1 MTSYEMLL
9 MNIRQVRR
17 RWRSQV
23 LVRGIAIF
31 LASAIALL
39 VLGVWGADLFG
50 FRPAAVWCF
59 RVLTGAMVLFTAWY
73 FLYLPL
79 RGRVSDVAIAQYIEE
94 RYPHMEDRLV
104 AAVEYGDRETS
115 NEGLIQLLV
124 RDALNHAWRVD
135 FSVFLN
141 RKRLAVFGILGLV
154 ASGALLA
161 LLTWGPSFLPYGFK
175 NLYIPWAEASRY
187 SAMMI
192 IVNPGD
198 ADSAEGNDQ
207 LIDAQLVGFDSPDV
221 RLYRR
226 SGTSDPWNSMAMEPN
241 PRGGNFRYLLVDVRN
256 PQQYFVESRGVRSP
270 VYSLEVVK
278 QARVERLDLT
288 YNFPAYTGMS
298 PQTVNDEGDISALKG
313 TKMDLRVRLNF
324 PVGKAHL
331 LFDDGSRLDLSPAG
345 AGEFAGS
352 FVPQRSGSYKVFVT
366 ELRGDSHPASP
377 EYDIDIFE
385 DEAPRVTVIR
395 PMRDVRATSV
405 EEVFTE
411 VRTEDDIAMG
421 RVDLRYSVNGAPE
434 KTVNLYGGRPP
445 DPSVTA
451 AHTFFLEDFGLQPG
465 DLISYYAEASDG
477 NTATGPATSRSD
489 IYFIQIRPFQQD
501 YRQSQQMSMPG
512 GEEGGEGNGGQQ
524 ELSRQQKEIISATF
538 KLIREKERMDS
549 KEYLDGLESVAEVQS
564 RLQDQAQGLVDRL
577 RRREAAQAGRNFEML
592 GEYLKNAI
600 GEMEKAAAELGARK
614 PDSALPQEQK
624 SLQQLLR
631 AESMFRE
638 IQVSFSAQNFGS
650 RGSQQSSAEDL
661 ADLFELELNNMKNQY
676 ETVQRAE
683 QREQDQKID
692 EALERLKELAQRQ
705 QQLNNSNRM
714 RMQQG
719 GSSSSS
725 SSSASG
731 DRQRQQQLLEQA
743 EQLRRQLQRLSRERS
758 SPRLNEAGNRLQD
771 AIDQMKRALND
782 SRGRSGSEQSAQAE
796 RALQQLNEAIRG
808 MTQSGEDAV
817 KEGLGQAVNDS
828 GSLVKQQ
835 EKIQEEMEKL
845 ARQMPQT
852 DSMEEAAERSKDL
865 VSRKDA
871 LADGLENLE
880 TNVRDLSRQARRTD
894 GATSDRLADTADTI
908 RDRRLRERIED
919 GNLLIRNGFFE
930 NQQRREEYIRD
941 GLEEVQRQLQAAQGS
956 LGESEGDRIEEAAGR
971 ARQLAEGIESM
982 QRRMREIQRG
992 EGNRSNSGERTQQQ
1006 GEGNR
1011 SSLGERT
1018 QQQGR
1023 GQGRMEDSSGRRA
1036 ENGRGGISGERP
1048 DLQDFR
1054 QDPYA
1059 DVQESS
1065 DNASGRPGGAG
1076 QNVNNQVRQFY
1087 RELEERLG
1095 DARDL
1100 RRMMNRNPTLMENLG
1115 KVIDA
1120 LMKSRSLASDDGVQA
1135 ALLKEALE
1143 TMRDVESD
1151 LAAEL
1156 QRLNRIE
1163 EYFLAGDDEAP
1174 ESYRKLVEEYYR
1186 SIAESE

>member
-9 MNIRQVRR
+9 MKIRQVRR

-23 LVRGIAIF
+23 LVRGIAIS

-50 FRPAAVWCF
+50 FRPAAVWSL
-59 RVLTGAMVLFTAWY
+59 RLLTGAMVLFTAWY

-79 RGRVSDVAIAQYIEE
+79 RGHVSDVAIAQYIEE

-115 NEGLIQLLV
+115 GESLIQLLV

-135 FSVFLN
+135 FSVFFN
-141 RKRLAVFGILGLV
+141 RKRLAVFGILGLA

-187 SAMMI
+187 STMMI
-192 IVNPGD
+192 NVNPGN
-198 ADSAEGNDQ
+198 AEIAEGSDQ
-207 LIDAQLVGFDSPDV
+207 LIDARLVGFDSPDV

-226 SGTSDPWNSMAMEPN
+226 SGTSDPWSSMAMEPS
-241 PRGGNFRYLLVDVRN
+241 PRGSAFRYLLVDVRN
-256 PQQYFVESRGVRSP
+256 PLQYYVESRGVRSP

-278 QARVERLDLT
+278 LARVEKMGLT
-288 YNFPAYTGMS
+288 YNFPDYTGMS
-298 PQTVNDEGDISALKG
+298 PQTVDDEGDISALKG
-313 TKMDLRVRLNF
+313 TKMDLRVRLNL
-324 PVGKAHL
+324 PVGNAHL
-331 LFDDGSRLDLSPAG
+331 LFDDGSKLDLSPAG

-352 FVPQRSGSYKVFVT
+352 FVPQRSGFYKVYVT
-366 ELRGDSHPASP
+366 ELSGDSHSASP

-385 DEAPRVTVIR
+385 DEAPRVTVTR

-411 VRTEDDIAMG
+411 VQTEDDIAMG

-434 KTVNLYGGRPP
+434 ETVNLYGGRPP
-445 DPSVTA
+445 DSSVTA

-501 YRQSQQMSMPG
+501 YRQSQQQSMPG
-512 GEEGGEGNGGQQ
+512 GEQGGEGNGGQQ
-524 ELSRQQKEIISATF
+524 QLSRQQKDIISATF
-538 KLIREKERMDS
+538 KLIREKERMDP
-549 KEYLDGLESVAEVQS
+549 KEYLDGLESVAEVQGQ
-564 RLQDQAQGLVDRL
+564 LQAQAQGLVDRL
-577 RRREAAQAGRNFEML
+577 RRREAAQAGRDYEML

-600 GEMEKAAAELGARK
+600 GEMGKAASDLGARK

-638 IQVSFSAQNFGS
+638 IQVSFSTQNFGG
-650 RGSQQSSAEDL
+650 RGSQQASAEDL

-676 ETVQRAE
+676 ETIQRAE
-683 QREQDQKID
+683 QQEQDQKIN

-714 RMQQG
+714 RMQQE
-719 GSSSSS
+719 GSSSSAS
-725 SSSASG
+725 SGSG

-758 SPRLNEAGNRLQD
+758 SPRLNEAGNRLQN

-782 SRGRSGSEQSAQAE
+782 SQGRSGPEQSAQAE

-808 MTQSGEDAV
+808 MAQSQEDAI
-817 KEGLGQAVNDS
+817 KEGLGQAVRDS
-828 GSLVKQQ
+828 ESLVKQQ
-835 EKIQEEMEKL
+835 EKIQGEMEKL
-845 ARQMPQT
+845 ARQTPRT

-880 TNVRDLSRQARRTD
+880 ASVNDLSRQARRTD
-894 GATSDRLADTADTI
+894 RATSDRLADAADTI

-930 NQQRREEYIRD
+930 NQQRREEYIRE
-941 GLEEVQRQLQAAQGS
+941 GLQEVQRQLQAAQGS
-956 LGESEGDRIEEAAGR
+956 MGESEGDRIEEAASR

-982 QRRMREIQRG
+982 QRRMSEIQQG

-1011 SSLGERT
+1011 SNPGQQT

-1023 GQGRMEDSSGRRA
+1023 GQGLREDPSGQQA
-1036 ENGRGGISGERP
+1036 ENDRGAISEQRP
-1048 DLQDFR
+1048 ELQGFN

-1065 DNASGRPGGAG
+1065 DNALGRPGGTG
-1076 QNVNNQVRQFY
+1076 QIVNNQVRQFY
-1087 RELEERLG
+1087 RELEERLD

-1120 LMKSRSLASDDGVQA
+1120 LMKSRNLASDGGLQA
-1135 ALLKEALE
+1135 ALLNEALE

-1151 LAAEL
+1151 LAGEL

-1174 ESYRKLVEEYYR
+1174 ESYRKLVEEYYK